1 MTFTQLNA
9 RLKNFL
15 NGWLLVLGLKECLLE
30 CATMCVKSEVPKSQ
44 ASLNN
49 SLKICHTSSIEIWTT
64 FSTAGRPSAFA
75 IIRGS
80 QASR

>member
-1 MTFTQLNA
+1 MLEVDACNPKKGRNSNLAF
-9 RLKNFL
+9 
-15 NGWLLVLGLKECLLE
+15 GLIDE
-30 CATMCVKSEVPKSQ
+30 TVPKSQ
-44 ASLNN
+44 ASLKN